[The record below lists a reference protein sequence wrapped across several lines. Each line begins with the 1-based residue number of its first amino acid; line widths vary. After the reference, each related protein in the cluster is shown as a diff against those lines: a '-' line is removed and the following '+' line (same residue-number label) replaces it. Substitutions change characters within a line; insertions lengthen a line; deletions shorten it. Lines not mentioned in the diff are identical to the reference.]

1 MNLPRIDLNRFLLK
15 LLQRDHARRAV
26 DEETR
31 NAGLPA
37 KAAEAAIEAA
47 LQNLGGACSI
57 PIGTI
62 DSGKTLSV
70 DSSTLVA
77 SGLVV
82 GATGA
87 GKSRFLIGLILQLL
101 ERLGGSGVEIEL
113 VDPKYETYD
122 LLRLALAALWLQT
135 SAWKRDELA
144 SRIRVID
151 WARDWITPSAPFER
165 VGSDVSDAYLARLRA
180 DVVVQASPQSYTDAM
195 RHGYFMLG
203 RLLIE
208 KEFPM
213 NVRFT
218 TKLFRDEAFRKRIA
232 SGIADP
238 DVREYFLDLD
248 RNLPKQT
255 SEGLLRRLQEDF
267 SFPEIRHSEGIPPKA
282 LRKLLPKDAPSI
294 VIGNYS
300 SRMSLPQSKAIERAN
315 HRIVDVLLKAPRRN
329 PRRPGLLL
337 LEESPVL
344 LSRSSELIEPLT
356 TATRTLRSVGMGIVH
371 LAQDFSNALPA
382 DLVRTLVLNARWLA
396 MFRVREDAE
405 LIYPH
410 VLSPD
415 EQAMPEAARR
425 RAFARTMEGLPQRRF
440 YFHAKGYPALP
451 ASSLAVQDFAHSVG
465 VSSDDELR
473 EIFNREI
480 ASRWVVPSSLA
491 ARLIAEW
498 EAEVV
503 DRAEVPPS
511 APGGTGKKNPHRT
524 LADLLKDLGNDKEA
538 PE

>member
-1 MNLPRIDLNRFLLK
+1 LN
-15 LLQRDHARRAV
+15 LQRSFFRLFRREHGLRAA
-26 DEETR
+26 DEER
-31 NAGLPA
+31 RSAAAPA
-37 KAAEAAIEAA
+37 RAAEAVIDAA
-47 LQNLGGACSI
+47 LNNLNGPSAI
-57 PIGTI
+57 PIGTT
-62 DSGKTLSV
+62 DSGRALSV
-70 DSSTLVA
+70 DHSTLVS

-87 GKSRFLIGLILQLL
+87 GKSRLLVGLILQLL
-101 ERLGGSGVEIEL
+101 ERLASGVEIEL
-113 VDPKYETYD
+113 VDPKFETYD
-122 LLRLALAALWLQT
+122 LLRLALAALWLKT
-135 SAWKRDELA
+135 SPWKRDELA

-165 VGSDVSDAYLARLRA
+165 VSADVSDAYLARLRA
-180 DVVVQASPQSYTDAM
+180 DVVVQANARDYTDAM
-195 RHGYFMLG
+195 RHGFFMLG

-208 KEFPM
+208 KQFPM
-213 NVRFT
+213 NLRFV
-218 TKLFRDEAFRKRIA
+218 TKLFRDESFRRRIS
-232 SGIADP
+232 SGIADS
-238 DVREYFLDLD
+238 DVREYFRDLD

-255 SEGLLRRLQEDF
+255 SEGLLRRIQEDF
-267 SFPEIRHSEGIPPKA
+267 SFPEIRYSEGIPPAA
-282 LRKLLPKDAPSI
+282 LWKLVPTGAPAI
-294 VIGNYS
+294 VLGNYN

-315 HRIVDVLLKAPRRN
+315 HRIVDVLLKAPRRSQH
-329 PRRPGLLL
+329 RPGLLL

-344 LSRSSELIEPLT
+344 LSRSSELIDPLT
-356 TATRTLRSVGMGIVH
+356 TAARTLRSVGMGIVH

-382 DLVRTLVLNARWLA
+382 DLVRTLVLNSRWTA

-410 VLSPD
+410 VLWLD
-415 EQAMPEAARR
+415 EPQKAMPESVKRKV
-425 RAFARTMEGLPQRRF
+425 FAKTMEGLPQRRF

-451 ASSLAVQDFAHSVG
+451 ATSLEVQDFALSVG

-480 ASRWVVPSSLA
+480 ASRWVIPTSLA

-498 EAEVV
+498 EAEVI

-511 APGGTGKKNPHRT
+511 SPKAGGKRPHKN
-524 LADLLKDLGNDKEA
+524 LSDLLRDLGKDEEA

>member
-1 MNLPRIDLNRFLLK
+1 LNLPRIDPNRFLLK
-15 LLQRDHARRAV
+15 LLHRKHGLRAV

-31 NAGLPA
+31 NAALPA
-37 KAAEAAIEAA
+37 RAAEAAVAAA
-47 LQNLGGACSI
+47 LENLAGSSPI
-57 PIGTI
+57 PIGTT
-62 DSGKTLSV
+62 DSGTVLSV
-70 DSSTLVA
+70 DSSTVIA

-87 GKSRFLIGLILQLL
+87 GKSRFLIGLVLQLL
-101 ERLGGSGVEIEL
+101 ERFGGPGVEIEL
-113 VDPKYETYD
+113 VDPKFETYD

-135 SAWKRDELA
+135 SLSKRGELA

-165 VGSDVSDAYLARLRA
+165 IGTEVSDAYLARLRA
-180 DVVVQASPQSYTDAM
+180 DVVAQASPHAYTDAM

-208 KEFPM
+208 KQFPM

-218 TKLFRDEAFRKRIA
+218 TKLFRDESFRKRIA
-232 SGIADP
+232 AGIADQ

-267 SFPEIRHSEGIPPKA
+267 SFPEIRYSEGIPPAA
-282 LRKLLPKDAPSI
+282 LRKLLPKEHPSI

-329 PRRPGLLL
+329 QHRPGLLL

-344 LSRSSELIEPLT
+344 LSRSKELIEPLT

-410 VLSPD
+410 VLD
-415 EQAMPEAARR
+415 ESKGIPEAARR
-425 RAFARTMEGLPQRRF
+425 RTFAKTMESLPQRRF

-451 ASSLAVQDFAHSVG
+451 ASSLTVPDFVHAAG
-465 VSSDDELR
+465 VSSEDELR

-480 ASRWVVPSSLA
+480 ASRWVVPTRLA
-491 ARLIAEW
+491 AQLIAEW
-498 EAEVV
+498 EAEVI
-503 DRAEVPPS
+503 DRADVPPS
-511 APGGTGKKNPHRT
+511 APGGAGKRSPHQT
-524 LADLLKDLGNDKEA
+524 LADLLNDLGKDKED